1 MPDKLAALEEM
12 RRVLVPGGRLFLNLP
27 GPAGKLFAV
36 VAEAMERNISSEAAG
51 FVNQVFSLHDIT
63 EIQQLMS
70 EAGFRDIALQANDK
84 LLNLP
89 PSKDFLWQYV
99 HSTPLAGVVA
109 QADEEALAALE
120 REVVEV
126 WREFEEDG
134 NLRYLQRIVNASA
147 RK

>member
-1 MPDKLAALEEM
+1 MK
-12 RRVLVPGGRLFLNLP
+12 RY
-27 GPAGKLFAV
+27 
-36 VAEAMERNISSEAAG
+36 ISPQAAG
-51 FVNQVFSLHDIT
+51 FVNQVFSLHDTT
-63 EIQQLMS
+63 EIQQIIS
-70 EAGFRDIALQANDK
+70 EAGFRDIAVQVNNKMLT
-84 LLNLP
+84 LP

-126 WREFEEDG
+126 WREFEEVG
-134 NLRYLQRIVNASA
+134 NLRYQQRIVNASA

>member
-1 MPDKLAALEEM
+1 
-12 RRVLVPGGRLFLNLP
+12 
-27 GPAGKLFAV
+27 
-36 VAEAMERNISSEAAG
+36 
-51 FVNQVFSLHDIT
+51 
-63 EIQQLMS
+63 MS